1 MIKWFVSAAMPLFL
15 FSGCGDLEQ
24 EMQDTRTVIL
34 KMDFDQ
40 RSSSRTSS
48 VSAAELRNYKTHLIM
63 AQPSSEYLSSSYLY
77 PKSLAEGLMDP
88 VSRKITLEIP
98 LNTQM
103 KIFAFLFKE
112 NYSHYQLFSAK
123 RDVGYYGESQPF
135 SIGTNTNSL
144 SLRIT
149 LKAVSGNGGGS
160 TGDGGGGEDHGDGD
174 NGGSGDY
181 GGTDT
186 TAPTVTFSPVNGA
199 TGVAISDNIII
210 TFSEAVRNIDNTE
223 LTDSNID
230 SLITLK
236 LTNASG
242 ADIAFDATIDTN
254 KKVITINPTN
264 NLPNSQAVY
273 VAIGATVEDSA
284 GNPIT
289 AANATFTTVPD
300 TTAPTVSSIYPAD
313 NQSSVSITDN
323 ITVTFSEAMDST
335 YVTTNTDNTSCSGTL
350 RLSSDNFSS
359 CVRMSSSPES
369 SNDNKTFTLD
379 PYDNLTVG
387 TTYKTRVKKRVKDT
401 AGNAMSSRYDTS
413 SGFTPADLTAPTVYL
428 VTTTADNQSSVSITD
443 NITVTFSEAMEPSY
457 VTTNTSDT
465 YCSGSIQVSSANFS
479 SGSCVRM
486 SSDPASSNSNMTFT
500 LDPVDNLTVGT
511 TYKTRVKTGV
521 KDTAGNALSSQ
532 YETSSGFTP
541 ADLIA
546 PTVSSISPTDNQSS
560 VSVSDN
566 ISLTF
571 SEIMDNS
578 SITTNTD
585 NTSCYGSFQV
595 SSDNFSTCVQM
606 SSSPYISNSA
616 KTFTFDP
623 SDNLSYDN
631 KYNIKLTTDTKDE
644 NGVSL
649 ESPYET
655 SFNTFDNSLVAYYP
669 FNGNVKDLTS
679 NGRDFTVYVD
689 LSPGNATL
697 TTGKDNSSNSA
708 YSFDGDEDYLE
719 YTASIP
725 SFDNYTISLW
735 AKPASSGT
743 YEAMFSSYDDA
754 GKGFQIDLNG
764 GDFHIRK
771 SEGGSMVLSTAVL
784 GVWTF
789 VAFTYDG
796 TNSIG
801 YINDVIPVSQSG
813 GTNDFNRFRI
823 GRNRN
828 GSVFF
833 SGAIDEL
840 RIYNRALTASEISS
854 RFAN

>member
-1 MIKWFVSAAMPLFL
+1 MGRLRERPAPTL
-15 FSGCGDLEQ
+15 
-24 EMQDTRTVIL
+24 
-34 KMDFDQ
+34 
-40 RSSSRTSS
+40 SS
-48 VSAAELRNYKTHLIM
+48 VSIASNNSTSTLAAVGNVVTLTFT
-63 AQPSSEYLSSSYLY
+63 ASETIST
-77 PKSLAEGLMDP
+77 P
-88 VSRKITLEIP
+88 VVT
-98 LNTQM
+98 
-103 KIFAFLFKE
+103 F
-112 NYSHYQLFSAK
+112 
-123 RDVGYYGESQPF
+123 
-135 SIGTNTNSL
+135 
-144 SLRIT
+144 
-149 LKAVSGNGGGS
+149 VSGGAAITDTSVTYVNTSGNTWIAVYTTESSDTTGSVTYSIAFSDS
-160 TGDGGGGEDHGDGD
+160 TGNAGTAVTS
-174 NGGSGDY
+174 GSGS
-181 GGTDT
+181 
-186 TAPTVTFSPVNGA
+186 VTF
-199 TGVAISDNIII
+199 D
-210 TFSEAVRNIDNTE
+210 
-223 LTDSNID
+223 
-230 SLITLK
+230 K
-236 LTNASG
+236 
-242 ADIAFDATIDTN
+242 
-254 KKVITINPTN
+254 
-264 NLPNSQAVY
+264 
-273 VAIGATVEDSA
+273 
-284 GNPIT
+284 
-289 AANATFTTVPD
+289 
-300 TTAPTVSSIYPAD
+300 TAPTVSSVTTTAD
-313 NQSSVSITDN
+313 NQSLVSITDN
-323 ITVTFSEAMDST
+323 ITVTFSEAMEPS
-335 YVTTNTDNTSCSGTL
+335 YVTTNTSDTFCAGTL
-350 RLSSDNFSS
+350 WLSSDNFSS
-359 CVRMSSSPES
+359 CVKMSSSPES
-369 SNDNKTFTLD
+369 SNSNRTFTLD

-401 AGNAMSSRYDTS
+401 AGNAMSSH
-413 SGFTPADLTAPTVYL
+413 
-428 VTTTADNQSSVSITD
+428 
-443 NITVTFSEAMEPSY
+443 
-457 VTTNTSDT
+457 
-465 YCSGSIQVSSANFS
+465 
-479 SGSCVRM
+479 
-486 SSDPASSNSNMTFT
+486 
-500 LDPVDNLTVGT
+500 
-511 TYKTRVKTGV
+511 
-521 KDTAGNALSSQ
+521 

-606 SSSPYISNSA
+606 SSSPSISNSA

-623 SDNLSYDN
+623 SDNLSYDY
-631 KYNIKLTTDTKDE
+631 KYKIKLTTDTKDE

-669 FNGNVKDLTS
+669 FNGNAKDLTS
-679 NGRDFTVYVD
+679 NGRDFTVYD
-689 LSPGNATL
+689 NTTL
-697 TTGKDNSSNSA
+697 TNGKDNSSNSA
-708 YSFDGDEDYLE
+708 YSFDGNGDYLE
-719 YTASIP
+719 YTANIP

-754 GKGFQIDLNG
+754 GEGFQIDLNG

-828 GSVFF
+828 GNTYFT
-833 SGAIDEL
+833 GAIDEL

-854 RFAN
+854 RFANQKP